1 MIRIDEEGEREKK
14 KTMSLETIIKI
25 KNRNSSVKQ
34 QWIVVDVEG
43 DRIYDHLFQYDRER
57 NHFLAY

>member
-34 QWIVVDVEG
+34 QWIVVDMEG
-43 DRIYDHLFQYDRER
+43 DRIYDHQVQYDRER